1 MYLVKRNSIHSIQT
15 RVPEAATRAHTSHTT
30 HAVRQTAKDGDDACL
45 ARRRRRRGAG
55 GAGGAGG
62 VAAWLPRAGETTV
75 CMFTTVASSSDA
87 VAVSYTYISALLQR
101 ACARAAAAV
110 CRADAAVR

>member
-55 GAGGAGG
+55 GAGG

-75 CMFTTVASSSDA
+75 CLFTTVASSSDA

-101 ACARAAAAV
+101 ACAPAAAAV